1 MFPLHVTSAYPEGPG
16 NFAAGRAREALAEGA
31 IPGFAQTADPAA
43 ARTILFLE
51 HHPDSDPFFLAVLRH
66 PLVRRF
72 PEKCL
77 LCHDHD
83 LVVPFLPGF
92 YSSLR
97 RADLRPGVVESAIY
111 LHQHCP
117 NPAIRATPVTGAEPY
132 LFSFVGAV
140 RTHPVRRELPRLAG
154 PEALIE
160 DTSGRNGWELDD
172 AARHAFHEHYA
183 RALTDSRFVLCP
195 RGAGPNSYRIY
206 ESMRSG
212 RAPVIVSDD
221 FAPPAGLPWA
231 DFALFV
237 PEADVASLPQ
247 LLAAAAPR
255 AAALGRTARRVWEES
270 CDWPASFAR
279 LCHAIRARAGAG
291 PSADPHPLRKAA
303 RLVCTSSAAAR
314 LLVRSLRHHR
324 RAPAA

>member
-1 MFPLHVTSAYPEGPG
+1 MFPIHVTSAYPEGPG
-16 NFAAGRAREALAEGA
+16 NFAAGRARQALTEGS
-31 IPGFAQTADPAA
+31 IPGFAHTADPAA
-43 ARTILFLE
+43 ARAVLFLE

-117 NPAIRATPVTGAEPY
+117 NSAIRATPVTGAEPY

-140 RTHPVRRELPRLAG
+140 RTHPVRRELLRLAG

-172 AARHAFHEHYA
+172 AARRSFHEHYA
-183 RALTDSRFVLCP
+183 RTLTDSRFVLCP

-206 ESMRSG
+206 ESMQAG

-237 PEADVASLPQ
+237 PEAAVDSLPRI
-247 LLAAAAPR
+247 LNDASPR
-255 AAALGRTARRVWEES
+255 AAALGLAARRIWEES
-270 CDWPASFAR
+270 CSWPAGFAR
-279 LCHAIRARAGAG
+279 LCQSIRARTEAGATVH
-291 PSADPHPLRKAA
+291 PHPLWKAA
-303 RLVCTSSAAAR
+303 HRVATSSTAAR
-314 LLVRSLRHHR
+314 LLVRSLRQR

>member
-1 MFPLHVTSAYPEGPG
+1 MFPIHVTSAYPEGPG
-16 NFAAGRAREALAEGA
+16 NFAAGRARQALTEGG
-31 IPGFAQTADPAA
+31 IPGFAHTADPAA
-43 ARTILFLE
+43 ARAILFLE

-97 RADLRPGVVESAIY
+97 RADLRPGVVESSIY

-117 NPAIRATPVTGAEPY
+117 NPAIRATPVTGGEPY

-140 RTHPVRRELPRLAG
+140 RTHPVRRELLRLAA
-154 PEALIE
+154 PNALIE
-160 DTSGRNGWELDD
+160 DTSGRNGWELND
-172 AARHAFHEHYA
+172 AARRGFHERYA
-183 RALTDSRFVLCP
+183 RTLTDSRFVLCP

-206 ESMRSG
+206 ESMQAG
-212 RAPVIVSDD
+212 RAPVVISDD
-221 FAPPAGLPWA
+221 FAPPVDLPWA

-237 PEADVASLPQ
+237 PEAEVASLPQ
-247 LLAAAAPR
+247 RLAAAAPR
-255 AAALGRTARRVWEES
+255 AGALGLAARRTWEES
-270 CDWPASFAR
+270 CAWPAGFAR
-279 LCHAIRARAGAG
+279 LCRAVRDRAEAG
-291 PSADPHPLRKAA
+291 PLVDPHPLWKAA
-303 RLVCTSSAAAR
+303 RLVCTSSATAR
-314 LLVRSLRHHR
+314 LLVRSLRHRHP
-324 RAPAA
+324 PAA